1 MSELSIGVS
10 LAWQIAA
17 GEASLA
23 KHQYIEKEH
32 VFNGLC
38 KAGDLLAPEAFKQ
51 AGAEL
56 ENIDQIRPEL
66 DRIDELFRRFE
77 LDRVKMR
84 RRLRQ
89 LMKPGNHQ
97 HQEQVVHR
105 SPACKKLFQRA
116 EEISSEYGSGAI
128 ESIHLLL
135 AIIEDAGEVIIKLF
149 SEYGVKIEDFK
160 QAALFN
166 LKDQPQEV
174 PVKAKDKKEPKIKGD
189 IESTTHFLDK
199 YGRDLTDL
207 ARKGKL
213 GPFIGRR
220 KELQEIIWTL
230 SRKTKN
236 NPLLIGEAGV
246 GKTAVVE
253 ALAVRIA
260 QGKSLSG
267 KRIIQLDIATL
278 TAGTKYRGEFEER
291 LTRVVKEASNHPEV
305 IVFIDEIH
313 NLVGAG
319 RAEGSMDAANIL
331 KPALARGEL
340 VCIGATT
347 IVEYRQYIEK
357 DSAFAR
363 RFQPIKINEPSP
375 EEALKVLEGLKES
388 YQAHHNVKINDEAL
402 KAAVELSVRFITD
415 RQLPDKALDL
425 LDEAA
430 SRTSL
435 PNLTMVGGLMP
446 KDTPVAAGEVNAKII
461 ADVIAEKTG
470 IEVARLTENEQKRL
484 LELEENLRK
493 RVIGQDEAIRR
504 VAERLRMARAR
515 VSVSRGPLGVF
526 LFLGPTGVGKTELA
540 RSLAYVLFGSEK
552 DMIRLDMSEY
562 KEKHT
567 VSKLIGSPPGYVGYE
582 DEGQL
587 TGKLRSKPY
596 SVVLLDEVEKAHPE
610 VFDLFLQVFDEGRL
624 TDSKGRTVD
633 ARNAIFIMTSNIP
646 ADKQMGFKYS
656 DTQEMRKE
664 VLSAVRERFRPEFI
678 NRIDEQI
685 VFNHLSEEDVR
696 KIAKVVL
703 KELSDNMQ
711 KEHKVAVEISDEAE
725 RFVAREG
732 YDPVYGA
739 RPLRRTVERLI
750 AEPLSRIVLAG
761 GLSQE
766 AIIQVL
772 MTPDGLQITVKE
784 ESQDH
789 NATQ

>member
-1 MSELSIGVS
+1 MSEFSIGVN
-10 LAWQIAA
+10 LVWQLAA
-17 GEASLA
+17 GEAA
-23 KHQYIEKEH
+23 AVRFEFIEKEH
-32 VFNGLC
+32 LFNGLC
-38 KAGDLLAPEAFKQ
+38 KAGDLLVSPEFKQ
-51 AGAEL
+51 GEIKLEDIGKATIEL
-56 ENIDQIRPEL
+56 GKV
-66 DRIDELFRRFE
+66 DEVFRQFE

-89 LMKPGNHQ
+89 LMPAGKCQ
-97 HQEQVVHR
+97 HKEQVIHR
-105 SPACKKLFQRA
+105 SPSCKKIFQRA
-116 EEISSEYGSGAI
+116 EEISSGYGSEVMEAL
-128 ESIHLLL
+128 HLLL
-135 AIIEDAGEVIIKLF
+135 AIIEDAGEVIPKLF
-149 SEYGVKIEDFK
+149 SEYGVKIEVFK
-160 QAALFN
+160 QAIIFN
-166 LKDQPQEV
+166 LKDQPQEA
-174 PVKAKDKKEPKIKGD
+174 PVEAKDKKEPKMNGD
-189 IESTTHFLDK
+189 AKSATHFLDK
-199 YGRDLTDL
+199 YGRDLVDL
-207 ARKGKL
+207 ANKGKL

-220 KELQEIIWTL
+220 KEMQEIVWTL

-260 QGKSLSG
+260 QGKSLPG
-267 KRIIQLDIATL
+267 KRIIQLDVATL

-291 LTRVVKEASNHPEV
+291 LTRVVEEAFNHPEV

-357 DSAFAR
+357 DSALAR
-363 RFQPIKINEPSP
+363 RFQPVKINEPSP
-375 EEALKVLEGLKES
+375 EEALEVLEGLKES
-388 YQAHHNVKINDEAL
+388 YQAHHNIKINDEAL

-446 KDTPVAAGEVNAKII
+446 KGAQAAGEVNAKII

-470 IEVARLTENEQKRL
+470 IEVARLTENEQRRL
-484 LELEENLRK
+484 LELEEHLGK
-493 RVIGQDEAIRR
+493 RVIGQAEAIKR
-504 VAERLRMARAR
+504 VAQRLRLARAR

-562 KEKHT
+562 QEKHT
-567 VSKLIGSPPGYVGYE
+567 VSKLIGAPPGYVGYE

-596 SVVLLDEVEKAHPE
+596 SVVLLDEIEKAHPE
-610 VFDLFLQVFDEGRL
+610 IFDLFLQLFDEGRL

-646 ADKQMGFKYS
+646 ADKQMGFKYL
-656 DTQEMRKE
+656 DTQEIKKE
-664 VLSAVRERFRPEFI
+664 VLLAVRERFRPEFI
-678 NRIDEQI
+678 NRIDEQV
-685 VFNHLSEEDVR
+685 VFNFLNDEDIR
-696 KIAKVVL
+696 KIAKLVL
-703 KELSDNMQ
+703 RELAENIK
-711 KEHKVAVEISDEAE
+711 KEHKLNLEISQEAE
-725 RFVAREG
+725 GFIAREG
-732 YDPVYGA
+732 YDLAYGA
-739 RPLRRTVERLI
+739 RHLRRTVEHLI
-750 AEPLSRIVLAG
+750 AEPLSKVLLEGKLPQDATV
-761 GLSQE
+761 
-766 AIIQVL
+766 QVL
-772 MTPDGLQITVKE
+772 LKDGGLQITIKE
-784 ESQDH
+784 GKDF

>member
-1 MSELSIGVS
+1 MSELSIGTNIV
-10 LAWQIAA
+10 WQIAA
-17 GEASLA
+17 GEASA
-23 KHQYIEKEH
+23 ARHQYIEKEH

-38 KAGDLLAPEAFKQ
+38 KAGDLLDPELLKQ

-56 ENIDQIRPEL
+56 DNIEEVRPEL
-66 DRIDELFRRFE
+66 DRIDELFRKFE
-77 LDRVKMR
+77 LDRTKMR

-89 LMKPGNHQ
+89 LVKPGNYQ
-97 HQEQVVHR
+97 NKEQVVHR
-105 SPACKKLFQRA
+105 SAACKKLFQRA
-116 EEISSEYGSGAI
+116 DEVSVEYGSAAI
-128 ESIHLLL
+128 EAIHLLF
-135 AIIEDAGEVIIKLF
+135 AIIEDAGEFIPQLL
-149 SEYGVKIEDFK
+149 SEYGVKTEDFK
-160 QAALFN
+160 QAIIFS

-174 PVKAKDKKEPKIKGD
+174 PVKIKANQEPKIKND
-189 IESTTHFLDK
+189 AEPSTHFLNK

-220 KELQEIIWTL
+220 KEMQEIVWTL

-253 ALAVRIA
+253 ALAVRVA
-260 QGKSLSG
+260 QGKSLTG
-267 KRIIQLDIATL
+267 KRIIELDMATI

-291 LTRVVKEASNHPEV
+291 LTHIVEEASVHPEV

-331 KPALARGEL
+331 KPALARGQL

-347 IVEYRQYIEK
+347 IGEYRRYIEK
-357 DSAFAR
+357 DPALAR
-363 RFQPIKINEPSP
+363 RFQLVKINEPSP
-375 EEALKVLEGLKES
+375 EEALEILQGLKES
-388 YQAHHNVKINDEAL
+388 YEGHHKIEINDEAL
-402 KAAVELSVRFITD
+402 KAAVELSVRFLTD

-425 LDEAA
+425 LDEAS
-430 SRTSL
+430 SRTSQ
-435 PNLTMVGGLMP
+435 PNLTFIAGL
-446 KDTPVAAGEVNAKII
+446 DSQSNASQGAVTVKTI
-461 ADVIAEKTG
+461 ADVVAEKTG

-484 LELEENLRK
+484 LQLEEELRK
-493 RVIGQDEAIRR
+493 RVIGQDEAVRR
-504 VAERLRMARAR
+504 VSERLRMARAK

-540 RSLAYVLFGSEK
+540 RSLAHVLFGSEK
-552 DMIRLDMSEY
+552 DMIRIDMSEY
-562 KEKHT
+562 KEQHS

-596 SVVLLDEVEKAHPE
+596 SVVLLDEIEKAHTE
-610 VFDLFLQVFDEGRL
+610 IFDLFLQVFDEGRL

-656 DTQEMRKE
+656 DSQGIKAE

-678 NRIDEQI
+678 NRINEQI
-685 VFNHLSEEDVR
+685 VFEPLSEDEVK

-703 KELSDNMQ
+703 KELAENIQ
-711 KEHKVAVEISDEAE
+711 KEHKVTIEISDEAE
-725 RFVAREG
+725 KFVAQEG
-732 YDPVYGA
+732 YDPIYGA
-739 RPLRRTVERLI
+739 RPLRRAVERLI
-750 AEPLSRIVLAG
+750 AEPLSRIILQG
-761 GLSQE
+761 ELSKE
-766 AIIQVL
+766 AFVQFL
-772 MTPDGLQITVKE
+772 LTPDGIQIAIKE
-784 ESQDH
+784 KGKDFNS
-789 NATQ
+789 TQ